1 MSESEIRPI
10 RRLLVA
16 NRGEIARRIFR
27 AARAMGIS
35 TVAVYADG
43 DAEAPFVTDADLSV
57 PLGGRTAT
65 DTYLSAHKVIAA
77 AEASD
82 ADAVHPGYGF
92 LSENAE
98 FAQAVID
105 AGLVWVGPPPE
116 AIAAMG
122 DKLAAKE
129 TMTAAG
135 VPTLPS
141 IAVTDDM
148 DGERLAAAAID
159 IGFPVL
165 VKASAG
171 GGGKGMRIVDEPS
184 TLADAVAAA
193 RREAAGAF
201 GDDTV
206 FLERYLA
213 APRHVEIQVLG
224 DTRGNIIHCFER
236 ECSIQRRHQKVIE
249 EAPSPAVTPAL
260 RERMGAA
267 AVAAVSTIGYC
278 SAGTVE
284 FLLEGSGDDAEF
296 WFLEV
301 NTRLQVEHPVTEEIT
316 GLDLVREQI
325 RIAAGEP
332 LGYGQADI
340 GICGHAIEARLY
352 AEDPA
357 SGFLPQTGTIDLWRP
372 ATGFRSLADSVA
384 RSTRKCADDTSD
396 GLPATG
402 GPNSASSWAR
412 FDSGIEP
419 GSVIGTEFDPML
431 AKVIVAAPT
440 RTEAALGLASA
451 LDRTRLGGVVTNRDF
466 LCAVLRSDEFLAG
479 DTTTDFIDRVY
490 FGATGADG
498 GLAAT
503 EPARHPMFVH
513 TAAAAVALVSQECNR
528 RDAIRLDFMSSGYRN
543 SVMPDEVLP
552 LSAAIGSEL
561 IEASVQYRRQRDGT
575 WKMRVGSLPQTG
587 PYAGIG
593 DDTGDTSGAE
603 ESADA
608 ADAPAHSD
616 WSVRVH
622 DITLRPLT
630 NADAPSSDAVG
641 AEGVYAH
648 DVDATVDVEVPVP
661 GLAGFRGAWEVSR
674 RGSRW
679 YATGPVGGSVTLVQR
694 SRFPDPDAESVEGGL
709 VAPMPGKVL
718 IVNVAAGDRVSEGQ
732 VLVVME
738 AMKMEHQITAP
749 AAGEVA
755 EVRAHVGDQ
764 VDNGELLVVIT
775 ADT

>member
-1 MSESEIRPI
+1 MTDSELRPI

-16 NRGEIARRIFR
+16 NRGEIARRVFR
-27 AARAMGIS
+27 TAHSMGIS
-35 TVAVYADG
+35 TVAVYAEG

-57 PLGGRTAT
+57 PLGGRTAV
-65 DTYLSAHKVIAA
+65 DSYLSIDKVIAA
-77 AEASD
+77 AENSA

-92 LSENAE
+92 LSENAD

-105 AGLVWVGPPPE
+105 AGLIWVGPAPT

-129 TMTAAG
+129 SMTAAG

-141 IAVTDDM
+141 VPVADSMSGDDLIAAGAEV
-148 DGERLAAAAID
+148 GYPL
-159 IGFPVL
+159 L

-171 GGGKGMRIVDEPS
+171 GGGKGMRIVDAAD

-206 FLERYLA
+206 FLERYLP

-224 DTRGNIIHCFER
+224 DTHGNLVHCFER

-260 RERMGAA
+260 RDRMGAA
-267 AVAAVSTIGYC
+267 AVAAVRTIGYH

-325 RIAAGEP
+325 RVAAGEP
-332 LGYGQADI
+332 LGYGQDDLTI
-340 GICGHAIEARLY
+340 RGHATEARLY

-357 SGFLPQTGTIDLWRP
+357 SGFLPATGTVELWAP
-372 ATGFRSLADSVA
+372 ARD
-384 RSTRKCADDTSD
+384 
-396 GLPATG
+396 PQ
-402 GPNSASSWAR
+402 AR
-412 FDSGIEP
+412 FDSGIEV
-419 GSVIGTEFDPML
+419 GSVVGTEFDPML
-431 AKVIVAAPT
+431 AKVVMAAPT

-466 LCAVLRSDEFLAG
+466 LSAALRSDEFLAG
-479 DTTTDFIDRVY
+479 DTTTDFIER
-490 FGATGADG
+490 T
-498 GLAAT
+498 GLASAS
-503 EPARHPMFVH
+503 PPYRGQFLH
-513 TAAAAVALVSQECNR
+513 AAASAVALVSQARNR
-528 RDAIRLDFMSSGYRN
+528 SQATALSFMSSGYRN

-552 LSAAIGSEL
+552 LTALDPSAGDADV
-561 IEASVQYRRQRDGT
+561 SVTYRRQRDGSYRL
-575 WKMRVGSLPQTG
+575 RVAPLR
-587 PYAGIG
+587 
-593 DDTGDTSGAE
+593 
-603 ESADA
+603 
-608 ADAPAHSD
+608 ADAPYAPPDDSDDGVLPEASEFVVRPHSIQIHAIAD
-616 WSVRVH
+616 DHIRI
-622 DITLRPLT
+622 DAGGGAT
-630 NADAPSSDAVG
+630 DAPPAEKFDA
-641 AEGVYAH
+641 EL
-648 DVDATVDVEVPVP
+648 DVET
-661 GLAGFRGAWEVSR
+661 GSMRGTWQVSR
-674 RGSRW
+674 RGHNW
-679 YATGPVGGSVTLVQR
+679 YVTGPLTGSATLRER
-694 SRFPDPDAESVEGGL
+694 SRFPDPDAEAVEGGL

-718 IVNVAAGDRVSEGQ
+718 MVDVQPGDRVAAGQ
-732 VLVVME
+732 VLVLME

-749 AAGEVA
+749 ADGEVA

-775 ADT
+775 AGDS

>member
-1 MSESEIRPI
+1 MTDSELRPI

-16 NRGEIARRIFR
+16 NRGEIARRVFR
-27 AARAMGIS
+27 TAQSMGIS

-65 DTYLSAHKVIAA
+65 DSYLSIDKVLAA
-77 AEASD
+77 AENSA

-92 LSENAE
+92 LSENAD

-105 AGLVWVGPPPE
+105 AGLVWVGPAPA

-129 TMTAAG
+129 SMIAAG

-141 IAVTDDM
+141 VPVVDSMSSDD
-148 DGERLAAAAID
+148 LAAAGTD
-159 IGFPVL
+159 VGYPLL

-171 GGGKGMRIVDEPS
+171 GGGKGMRIVDAPD

-206 FLERYLA
+206 FLERYLP

-224 DTRGNIIHCFER
+224 DTHGNLVHCFER

-260 RERMGAA
+260 RDRMGAA
-267 AVAAVSTIGYC
+267 AVAAVRTIGYH

-332 LGYGQADI
+332 LGYGQDDLTI
-340 GICGHAIEARLY
+340 RGHATEARLY

-357 SGFLPQTGTIDLWRP
+357 SGFLPATGTVELWAP
-372 ATGFRSLADSVA
+372 ARD
-384 RSTRKCADDTSD
+384 
-396 GLPATG
+396 PQ
-402 GPNSASSWAR
+402 AR
-412 FDSGIEP
+412 FDSGIEV
-419 GSVIGTEFDPML
+419 GSVVGTEFDPML
-431 AKVIVAAPT
+431 AKVVMAAPT

-466 LCAVLRSDEFLAG
+466 LSAVLRSDEFLAG

-490 FGATGADG
+490 FGNAGEDPRPSG
-498 GLAAT
+498 GLAAS

-528 RDAIRLDFMSSGYRN
+528 RDAIRLRFMTSGYRN

-593 DDTGDTSGAE
+593 ADNGDTSDAV
-603 ESADA
+603 ESDDA
-608 ADAPAHSD
+608 AEAPGHSD

-622 DITLRPLT
+622 GITLRPLAG
-630 NADAPSSDAVG
+630 ADAASPDAMS
-641 AEGVYAH
+641 ADSVYTG

-661 GLAGFRGAWEVSR
+661 GLAGFRGAWAVSR
-674 RGSRW
+674 RGIRW
-679 YATGPVGGSVTLVQR
+679 FATGPVGGSVTLVQR
-694 SRFPDPDAESVEGGL
+694 SRFPDPDAEAVEGGL

-718 IVNVAAGDRVSEGQ
+718 MVDVQPGDRVAAGQ

-749 AAGEVA
+749 ADGEVS
-755 EVRAHVGDQ
+755 EVRAAVGDQ
-764 VDNGELLVVIT
+764 VDNGELLVVIA
-775 ADT
+775 ADS

>member
-1 MSESEIRPI
+1 MTDSELRPI

-16 NRGEIARRIFR
+16 NRGEIARRVFR
-27 AARAMGIS
+27 TAHSMGIS

-57 PLGGRTAT
+57 PLGGRTAV
-65 DTYLSAHKVIAA
+65 DSYLSIDKVIAA
-77 AEASD
+77 AENSA

-92 LSENAE
+92 LSENAD

-105 AGLVWVGPPPE
+105 AGLIWVGPAPT

-129 TMTAAG
+129 SMTAAG

-141 IAVTDDM
+141 VPVADSMSGDDLIAAGTEV
-148 DGERLAAAAID
+148 GYPL
-159 IGFPVL
+159 L

-171 GGGKGMRIVDEPS
+171 GGGKGMRIVDAPD

-206 FLERYLA
+206 FLERYLP

-224 DTRGNIIHCFER
+224 DTHGNLVHCFER

-260 RERMGAA
+260 RDRMGAA
-267 AVAAVSTIGYC
+267 AVAAVRTIGYH

-325 RIAAGEP
+325 RVAAGEP
-332 LGYGQADI
+332 LGYGQDDLTI
-340 GICGHAIEARLY
+340 RGHATEARLY

-357 SGFLPQTGTIDLWRP
+357 SGFLPATGTVELWAP
-372 ATGFRSLADSVA
+372 ARD
-384 RSTRKCADDTSD
+384 
-396 GLPATG
+396 PQ
-402 GPNSASSWAR
+402 AR
-412 FDSGIEP
+412 FDSGIEV
-419 GSVIGTEFDPML
+419 GSVVGTEFDPML
-431 AKVIVAAPT
+431 AKVVMAAPT

-466 LCAVLRSDEFLAG
+466 LSAVLRSDEFLAG
-479 DTTTDFIDRVY
+479 DTTTDFIER
-490 FGATGADG
+490 T
-498 GLAAT
+498 GLASDSPPYRGQFLHA
-503 EPARHPMFVH
+503 
-513 TAAAAVALVSQECNR
+513 AAAAVALVSQARNR
-528 RDAIRLDFMSSGYRN
+528 SQATALSFMSSGYRN

-552 LSAAIGSEL
+552 LTALDPSAGDADV
-561 IEASVQYRRQRDGT
+561 SVTYRRQRDGSYRL
-575 WKMRVGSLPQTG
+575 RVAPLR
-587 PYAGIG
+587 
-593 DDTGDTSGAE
+593 
-603 ESADA
+603 
-608 ADAPAHSD
+608 ADAPYAPPDDSDDAVLPEASEFVVRPHSIQIHAIAD
-616 WSVRVH
+616 DHIRI
-622 DITLRPLT
+622 DAGGGAT
-630 NADAPSSDAVG
+630 DAPPAEEFDA
-641 AEGVYAH
+641 EL
-648 DVDATVDVEVPVP
+648 DVET
-661 GLAGFRGAWEVSR
+661 GSMRGTWQVSR
-674 RGSRW
+674 RGHNW
-679 YATGPVGGSVTLVQR
+679 YVTGPLTGSATLRER
-694 SRFPDPDAESVEGGL
+694 SRFPDPDAEAVEGGL

-718 IVNVAAGDRVSEGQ
+718 MVDVQPGDRVAAGQ
-732 VLVVME
+732 VLVLME

-749 AAGEVA
+749 ADGEVA

-775 ADT
+775 ADQ

>member
-1 MSESEIRPI
+1 MTDSELRPI

-16 NRGEIARRIFR
+16 NRGEIARRVFR
-27 AARAMGIS
+27 TAHSMGIS
-35 TVAVYADG
+35 TVAVYAEG

-57 PLGGRTAT
+57 PLGGRTAV
-65 DTYLSAHKVIAA
+65 DSYLSIDKVIAA
-77 AEASD
+77 AENSA

-92 LSENAE
+92 LSENAD

-105 AGLVWVGPPPE
+105 AGLIWVGPAPT

-129 TMTAAG
+129 SMTAAG

-141 IAVTDDM
+141 VPVADSMSGDDLIAAGAEV
-148 DGERLAAAAID
+148 GYPL
-159 IGFPVL
+159 L

-171 GGGKGMRIVDEPS
+171 GGGKGMRIVDAAD

-206 FLERYLA
+206 FLERYLP

-224 DTRGNIIHCFER
+224 DTHGNLVHCFER

-260 RERMGAA
+260 RDRMGAA
-267 AVAAVSTIGYC
+267 AVAAVRTIGYH

-325 RIAAGEP
+325 RVAAGEP
-332 LGYGQADI
+332 LGYGQDDLTI
-340 GICGHAIEARLY
+340 RGHATEARLY

-357 SGFLPQTGTIDLWRP
+357 SGFLPATGTVELWAP
-372 ATGFRSLADSVA
+372 ARD
-384 RSTRKCADDTSD
+384 
-396 GLPATG
+396 PQ
-402 GPNSASSWAR
+402 AR
-412 FDSGIEP
+412 FDSGIEV
-419 GSVIGTEFDPML
+419 GSVVGTEFDPML
-431 AKVIVAAPT
+431 AKVVMAAPT

-466 LCAVLRSDEFLAG
+466 LSAALRSDEFLAG
-479 DTTTDFIDRVY
+479 DTTTDFIER
-490 FGATGADG
+490 T
-498 GLAAT
+498 GLASAS
-503 EPARHPMFVH
+503 PPYRGQFLH
-513 TAAAAVALVSQECNR
+513 AAASAVALVSQARNR
-528 RDAIRLDFMSSGYRN
+528 SQATALSFMSSGYRN

-552 LSAAIGSEL
+552 LTALDPSAGDADV
-561 IEASVQYRRQRDGT
+561 SVTYRRQRDGSYRL
-575 WKMRVGSLPQTG
+575 RVAPLR
-587 PYAGIG
+587 
-593 DDTGDTSGAE
+593 
-603 ESADA
+603 
-608 ADAPAHSD
+608 ADAPYAPPDDS
-616 WSVRVH
+616 
-622 DITLRPLT
+622 
-630 NADAPSSDAVG
+630 DAPSGDHDHRDGGVPEASEFVVRPHSIQIHAIADDHIRIDAGGG
-641 AEGVYAH
+641 AT
-648 DVDATVDVEVPVP
+648 DAPPAEEFDAELDVET
-661 GLAGFRGAWEVSR
+661 GSMRGTWQVSR
-674 RGSRW
+674 RGHNW
-679 YATGPVGGSVTLVQR
+679 YVTGPLTGSATLRER
-694 SRFPDPDAESVEGGL
+694 SRFPDPDAEAVEGGL

-718 IVNVAAGDRVSEGQ
+718 MVDVQPGDRVAAGQ
-732 VLVVME
+732 VLVLME

-749 AAGEVA
+749 ADGEVA

-775 ADT
+775 AGDS

>member
-1 MSESEIRPI
+1 MTDSELRPI

-16 NRGEIARRIFR
+16 NRGEIARRVFR
-27 AARAMGIS
+27 TAHSMGIS
-35 TVAVYADG
+35 TVAVYAEG

-57 PLGGRTAT
+57 PLGGRTAV
-65 DTYLSAHKVIAA
+65 DSYLSIDKVIAA
-77 AEASD
+77 AENSA

-92 LSENAE
+92 LSENAD

-105 AGLVWVGPPPE
+105 AGLIWVGPAPT

-129 TMTAAG
+129 SMTAAG

-141 IAVTDDM
+141 VPVADSMSGDDLIAAGAEV
-148 DGERLAAAAID
+148 GYPL
-159 IGFPVL
+159 L

-171 GGGKGMRIVDEPS
+171 GGGKGMRIVDAAD

-206 FLERYLA
+206 FLERYLP

-224 DTRGNIIHCFER
+224 DTHGNLVHCFER

-260 RERMGAA
+260 RDRMGAA
-267 AVAAVSTIGYC
+267 AVAAVRTIGYH

-325 RIAAGEP
+325 RVAAGEP
-332 LGYGQADI
+332 LGYGQDDLTI
-340 GICGHAIEARLY
+340 RGHATEARLY

-357 SGFLPQTGTIDLWRP
+357 SGFLPATGTVELWAP
-372 ATGFRSLADSVA
+372 ARD
-384 RSTRKCADDTSD
+384 
-396 GLPATG
+396 PQ
-402 GPNSASSWAR
+402 AR
-412 FDSGIEP
+412 FDSGIEV
-419 GSVIGTEFDPML
+419 GSVVGTEFDPML
-431 AKVIVAAPT
+431 AKVVMAAPT

-466 LCAVLRSDEFLAG
+466 LSAVLRSDEFLAG
-479 DTTTDFIDRVY
+479 DTTTDFIER
-490 FGATGADG
+490 T
-498 GLAAT
+498 GLASDS
-503 EPARHPMFVH
+503 PPYRGQFLH
-513 TAAAAVALVSQECNR
+513 AAASAVALVSQARNR
-528 RDAIRLDFMSSGYRN
+528 SQATALSFMSSGYRN

-552 LSAAIGSEL
+552 LTALDPSAGDADV
-561 IEASVQYRRQRDGT
+561 SVTYRRQRDGSYRL
-575 WKMRVGSLPQTG
+575 RVAPLQ
-587 PYAGIG
+587 
-593 DDTGDTSGAE
+593 
-603 ESADA
+603 
-608 ADAPAHSD
+608 ADAPYAPPDDSDDGVLPEASEFVVRPHSIQIHAIAD
-616 WSVRVH
+616 DHIRI
-622 DITLRPLT
+622 DAGGGAT
-630 NADAPSSDAVG
+630 DAPPAEEFDA
-641 AEGVYAH
+641 EL
-648 DVDATVDVEVPVP
+648 DVET
-661 GLAGFRGAWEVSR
+661 GSMRGTWQVSR
-674 RGSRW
+674 RGHNW
-679 YATGPVGGSVTLVQR
+679 YVTGPLTGSATLRER
-694 SRFPDPDAESVEGGL
+694 SRFPDPDAEAVEGGL

-718 IVNVAAGDRVSEGQ
+718 MVDVQPGDRVAAGQ
-732 VLVVME
+732 VLVLME

-749 AAGEVA
+749 ADGEVA
-755 EVRAHVGDQ
+755 EVRVHVGDQ

-775 ADT
+775 AAQ

>member
-1 MSESEIRPI
+1 MSENTRTAQRPL

-16 NRGEIARRIFR
+16 NRGEIARRVFR
-27 AARAMGIS
+27 TASDMGIS
-35 TVAVYADG
+35 TVAVYSDG

-65 DTYLSAHKVIAA
+65 ESYLSIDKVIAA
-77 AEASD
+77 AVRSG

-92 LSENAE
+92 LSENAN
-98 FAQAVID
+98 FATAVID
-105 AGLVWVGPPPE
+105 AGLIWVGPPPE

-129 TMTAAG
+129 TMVAAD

-141 IAVTDDM
+141 VPVTDTMSPD
-148 DGERLAAAAID
+148 DLAAAAAD
-159 IGFPVL
+159 VGYPLL

-171 GGGKGMRIVDEPS
+171 GGGKGMRIVDS
-184 TLADAVAAA
+184 AGSLADAVAAA

-206 FLERYLA
+206 FLERYLP

-224 DTRGNIIHCFER
+224 DTHGNVVHCFER

-267 AVAAVSTIGYC
+267 AVAAVSTIGYH

-325 RIAAGEP
+325 RVAAGEP
-332 LGYGQADI
+332 LGYAQADLAI
-340 GICGHAIEARLY
+340 AGHAVEARLY

-357 SGFLPQTGTIDLWRP
+357 NGF
-372 ATGFRSLADSVA
+372 
-384 RSTRKCADDTSD
+384 
-396 GLPATG
+396 LPATG
-402 GPNSASSWAR
+402 TVELWAPASEPQAR
-412 FDSGIEP
+412 FDSGIEM
-419 GSVIGTEFDPML
+419 GSVVGTEFDPML
-431 AKVIVAAPT
+431 AKVVMVAPT

-451 LDRTRLGGVVTNRDF
+451 LDRTRMGGVVTNRDF
-466 LCAVLRSDEFLAG
+466 LSAVLRSEEFLAG
-479 DTTTDFIDRVY
+479 DTTTDFIDR
-490 FGATGADG
+490 T
-498 GLAAT
+498 GLAIAS
-503 EPARHPMFVH
+503 PPYRGLFLH
-513 TAAAAVALVSQECNR
+513 AAASAVALVSQARNR
-528 RDAIRLDFMSSGYRN
+528 ELATALGFMTSGYRN

-552 LSAAIGSEL
+552 LTALDPVAGDVDV
-561 IEASVQYRRQRDGT
+561 SVAYRRQRDGSYRL
-575 WKMRVGSLPQTG
+575 RVAPLRV
-587 PYAGIG
+587 
-593 DDTGDTSGAE
+593 
-603 ESADA
+603 
-608 ADAPAHSD
+608 DAPFAPPEDGEPQPSDGSGGDGEAEGGSGDAGDRGLPDSSEFVVRPHSIQIHPIVD
-616 WSVRVH
+616 DLAGEV
-622 DITLRPLT
+622 T
-630 NADAPSSDAVG
+630 DAPPAEQFDA
-641 AEGVYAH
+641 EL
-648 DVDATVDVEVPVP
+648 DVET
-661 GLAGFRGAWEVSR
+661 GGMRGTWQISR
-674 RGSRW
+674 RGHDW
-679 YATGPVGGSVTLVQR
+679 YVTGPLTGSATLRER
-694 SRFPDPDAESVEGGL
+694 SRFPDPDAEAVEGGL

-718 IVNVAAGDRVSEGQ
+718 MVNVSEGDRVSAGQ

-749 AAGEVA
+749 ADGGVS
-755 EVRAHVGDQ
+755 EVRAAVGDQ
-764 VDNGELLVVIT
+764 VDNGELLVVIA
-775 ADT
+775 ADE

>member
-1 MSESEIRPI
+1 MTDSELRPI

-16 NRGEIARRIFR
+16 NRGEIARRVFR
-27 AARAMGIS
+27 TAHSMGIS

-57 PLGGRTAT
+57 PLGGRTAV
-65 DTYLSAHKVIAA
+65 DSYLSIDKVIAA
-77 AEASD
+77 AENSA

-92 LSENAE
+92 LSENAD

-105 AGLVWVGPPPE
+105 AGLIWVGPAPT

-129 TMTAAG
+129 SMTAAG

-141 IAVTDDM
+141 VPVADSMSGDDLIAAGAEV
-148 DGERLAAAAID
+148 GYPL
-159 IGFPVL
+159 L

-171 GGGKGMRIVDEPS
+171 GGGKGMRIVDAAD

-206 FLERYLA
+206 FLERYLP

-224 DTRGNIIHCFER
+224 DTHGNLVHCFER

-260 RERMGAA
+260 RDRMGAA
-267 AVAAVSTIGYC
+267 AVAAVRTIGYH

-325 RIAAGEP
+325 RVAAGEP
-332 LGYGQADI
+332 LGYGQDDLTI
-340 GICGHAIEARLY
+340 RGHATEARLY

-357 SGFLPQTGTIDLWRP
+357 SGFLPATGTVELWAP
-372 ATGFRSLADSVA
+372 ARD
-384 RSTRKCADDTSD
+384 
-396 GLPATG
+396 PQ
-402 GPNSASSWAR
+402 AR
-412 FDSGIEP
+412 FDSGIEV
-419 GSVIGTEFDPML
+419 GSVVGTEFDPML
-431 AKVIVAAPT
+431 AKVVMAAPT

-466 LCAVLRSDEFLAG
+466 LSAVLRSDEFLAG
-479 DTTTDFIDRVY
+479 DTTTDFIER
-490 FGATGADG
+490 T
-498 GLAAT
+498 GLASDS
-503 EPARHPMFVH
+503 PPYRGQFLH
-513 TAAAAVALVSQECNR
+513 AAASAVALVSQARNR
-528 RDAIRLDFMSSGYRN
+528 SQATALSFMSSGYRN

-552 LSAAIGSEL
+552 LTALDPSAGDADV
-561 IEASVQYRRQRDGT
+561 SVTYRRQRDGSYRL
-575 WKMRVGSLPQTG
+575 RVAPLQ
-587 PYAGIG
+587 
-593 DDTGDTSGAE
+593 
-603 ESADA
+603 
-608 ADAPAHSD
+608 ADAPYAPPDDS
-616 WSVRVH
+616 
-622 DITLRPLT
+622 
-630 NADAPSSDAVG
+630 DAPSGDHDHRDGGVPEASEFVVRPHSIQIHAIADDHIRIDAGGG
-641 AEGVYAH
+641 AT
-648 DVDATVDVEVPVP
+648 DAPPAEKFDAELDVET
-661 GLAGFRGAWEVSR
+661 GSMRGTWQVSR
-674 RGSRW
+674 RGHNW
-679 YATGPVGGSVTLVQR
+679 YVTGPLTGSATLRER
-694 SRFPDPDAESVEGGL
+694 SRFPDPDAEAVEGGL

-718 IVNVAAGDRVSEGQ
+718 MVDVQPGDRVAAGQ
-732 VLVVME
+732 VLVLME

-749 AAGEVA
+749 ADGEVA

-775 ADT
+775 AGDS

>member
-1 MSESEIRPI
+1 MSDTSLRPI

-16 NRGEIARRIFR
+16 NRGEIARRVFR
-27 AARAMGIS
+27 TAQSMGIS

-57 PLGGRTAT
+57 PLGGRTAA
-65 DTYLSAHKVIAA
+65 DSYLSIDKVIAA
-77 AEASD
+77 ADHSA

-92 LSENAE
+92 LSENAD
-98 FAQAVID
+98 FARAVID
-105 AGLVWVGPPPE
+105 AGLIWVGPPPP

-129 TMTAAG
+129 SMTAAG

-141 IAVTDDM
+141 VPVADSMTGD
-148 DGERLAAAAID
+148 ELAAA
-159 IGFPVL
+159 GTEVGYPLL

-171 GGGKGMRIVDEPS
+171 GGGKGMRIVGAPEE
-184 TLADAVAAA
+184 LADAVAAA

-206 FLERYLA
+206 FLERYLG

-224 DTRGNIIHCFER
+224 DTHGNLVHCFER

-260 RERMGAA
+260 RDRMGSA
-267 AVAAVSTIGYC
+267 AVAAVRSIGYH

-284 FLLEGSGDDAEF
+284 FLLEGSGDEAEF

-325 RIAAGEP
+325 RVAAGEP
-332 LGYGQADI
+332 LGYGQDDLTI
-340 GICGHAIEARLY
+340 RGHAIEARLY

-357 SGFLPQTGTIDLWRP
+357 SGFLPATGTVELWAP
-372 ATGFRSLADSVA
+372 SHE
-384 RSTRKCADDTSD
+384 
-396 GLPATG
+396 PQ
-402 GPNSASSWAR
+402 AR
-412 FDSGIEP
+412 FDSGIEV
-419 GSVIGTEFDPML
+419 GSVVGTEFDPML
-431 AKVIVAAPT
+431 AKVVMAAPT

-466 LCAVLRSDEFLAG
+466 LSAALRSDEFLAG
-479 DTTTDFIDRVY
+479 DTTTDFIER
-490 FGATGADG
+490 T
-498 GLAAT
+498 GLAS
-503 EPARHPMFVH
+503 ESPPYRGQFLH
-513 TAAAAVALVSQECNR
+513 AAASAVALVSQARNR
-528 RDAIRLDFMSSGYRN
+528 SQATALSFMSSGYRN

-552 LSAAIGSEL
+552 LTALDPSAGDADV
-561 IEASVQYRRQRDGT
+561 SVTYRRQRDGSYRL
-575 WKMRVGSLPQTG
+575 RVAPLR
-587 PYAGIG
+587 
-593 DDTGDTSGAE
+593 
-603 ESADA
+603 
-608 ADAPAHSD
+608 ADAPYAPPD
-616 WSVRVH
+616 
-622 DITLRPLT
+622 D
-630 NADAPSSDAVG
+630 NDAPPDDDDHGDGGMPEASEFVVRPHAIQIHAINDDHIRIDAGGGVTDAPP
-641 AEGVYAH
+641 AEEF
-648 DVDATVDVEVPVP
+648 DAELDVET
-661 GLAGFRGAWEVSR
+661 GSMRGTWQVSR
-674 RGSRW
+674 RGHHW
-679 YATGPVGGSVTLVQR
+679 YVTGPLTGSATLRER
-694 SRFPDPDAESVEGGL
+694 SRFPDPDAEAVEGGL

-718 IVNVAAGDRVSEGQ
+718 MVDVQPGDQVTAGQ

-738 AMKMEHQITAP
+738 AMKMEHQITA
-749 AAGEVA
+749 AADGEVA

-775 ADT
+775 ADQ

>member
-1 MSESEIRPI
+1 MTDSELRPI

-16 NRGEIARRIFR
+16 NRGEIARRVFR
-27 AARAMGIS
+27 TAHSMGIS

-57 PLGGRTAT
+57 PLGDRTAT
-65 DTYLSAHKVIAA
+65 DSYLSIDKVIAA
-77 AEASD
+77 ATASA

-92 LSENAE
+92 LSENAD

-105 AGLVWVGPPPE
+105 AGLVWVGPAPA

-129 TMTAAG
+129 SMIAAG

-141 IAVTDDM
+141 VPVADSMSGDD
-148 DGERLAAAAID
+148 LAAAGTD
-159 IGFPVL
+159 VGYPLL

-171 GGGKGMRIVDEPS
+171 GGGKGMRIVDS
-184 TLADAVAAA
+184 ADALADAVAAA
-193 RREAAGAF
+193 RREAVGAF

-206 FLERYLA
+206 FLERYLP

-224 DTRGNIIHCFER
+224 DTHGNLVHCFER

-260 RERMGAA
+260 RDRMGAA
-267 AVAAVSTIGYC
+267 AVAAVRTIGYH

-332 LGYGQADI
+332 LGYGQDDLTI
-340 GICGHAIEARLY
+340 RGHATEARLY

-357 SGFLPQTGTIDLWRP
+357 SGFLPATGTIELWAP
-372 ATGFRSLADSVA
+372 ARD
-384 RSTRKCADDTSD
+384 
-396 GLPATG
+396 PQ
-402 GPNSASSWAR
+402 AR
-412 FDSGIEP
+412 FDSGIEV
-419 GSVIGTEFDPML
+419 GSVVGTEFDPML
-431 AKVIVAAPT
+431 AKVVMAAPT

-466 LCAVLRSDEFLAG
+466 LCTVLRSDEFLAG
-479 DTTTDFIDRVY
+479 DTTTDFIAR
-490 FGATGADG
+490 T
-498 GLAAT
+498 GLASDS
-503 EPARHPMFVH
+503 PPYRGQFLH
-513 TAAAAVALVSQECNR
+513 AAASAVALVSQARNR
-528 RDAIRLDFMSSGYRN
+528 SRATALSFMSSGYRN

-552 LSAAIGSEL
+552 LTALDPSAGDVDV
-561 IEASVQYRRQRDGT
+561 SVTYRRQRDGSYRL
-575 WKMRVGSLPQTG
+575 RVAPLR
-587 PYAGIG
+587 
-593 DDTGDTSGAE
+593 
-603 ESADA
+603 
-608 ADAPAHSD
+608 ADAPYAPPDDSEAPPDDDGSRDSDDGDLPEASEFVVRPHSIQIHAIAD
-616 WSVRVH
+616 DHIRTDAGGGV
-622 DITLRPLT
+622 T
-630 NADAPSSDAVG
+630 DAPPAEEFDA
-641 AEGVYAH
+641 EL
-648 DVDATVDVEVPVP
+648 DVET
-661 GLAGFRGAWEVSR
+661 GSMRGTWQVSR
-674 RGSRW
+674 RGHNW
-679 YATGPVGGSVTLVQR
+679 YVTGPLTGSATLRER
-694 SRFPDPDAESVEGGL
+694 SRFPDPDAEAVEGGL

-718 IVNVAAGDRVSEGQ
+718 MVDVQPGDRVTSGQ

-749 AAGEVA
+749 ADGEVS
-755 EVRAHVGDQ
+755 EVRAAVGDQ

-775 ADT
+775 ADS